1 MYKANVYGYKKYQL
15 LFEFAMIRSA
25 AVNNNALMANFEASM
40 PPAWTLCSI
49 NPNNS
54 LVFF

>member
-1 MYKANVYGYKKYQL
+1 
-15 LFEFAMIRSA
+15 
-25 AVNNNALMANFEASM
+25 MANFEASM

-54 LVFF
+54 LVFFWNRNTKYHAPV